1 MEPTM
6 STSIFVNIPVADL
19 EAAKAFFGK
28 LGFGFNA
35 QFTDDTT
42 ACMVI
47 DETIFFM
54 LLTKPKFAEF
64 TTLPI
69 ADARLGTQALYG
81 LSRDSRAA
89 VDEIAEAA
97 LAAGGTE
104 PRPLQDH
111 GFMYSRAIADLDGHI
126 WEFIWMDPS
135 FVQG

>member
-1 MEPTM
+1 MA
-6 STSIFVNIPVADL
+6 TSIFVNIPVADL

-35 QFTDDTT
+35 QFTDDTA

-47 DETIFFM
+47 DETILFM

-89 VDEIAEAA
+89 VDEIAESA

>member
-1 MEPTM
+1 M

-19 EAAKAFFGK
+19 DAAKSFFGR

-35 QFTDDTT
+35 QFTDETA

-64 TTLPI
+64 TALPI
-69 ADARLGTQALYG
+69 ADAKLGTQALYG
-81 LSRDSRAA
+81 ISRDSRAA
-89 VDEIAEAA
+89 VDQVAEAA

-104 PRPLQDH
+104 PRPAQDH

-126 WEFIWMDPS
+126 WEFIWMDAG

>member
-1 MEPTM
+1 M

-19 EAAKAFFGK
+19 DAAKTFFGR

-35 QFTDDTT
+35 QFTDETA

-64 TTLPI
+64 TALPI
-69 ADARLGTQALYG
+69 ADAKLGTQALYG
-81 LSRDSRAA
+81 ISRDSRAA
-89 VDEIAEAA
+89 VDQVAEAA

-104 PRPLQDH
+104 PRPAQDH

-126 WEFIWMDPS
+126 WEFIWMDAG